1 MSSQNKPNVVTTR
14 WWWVRHA
21 PVRSDG
27 GNIYGQTDIACD
39 TSDCEV
45 FFAVAKV
52 LPRNAVWIASNLRRT
67 HQTAEAIWAAGFP
80 RPVAMSKEA
89 AFAEQNLGEW
99 QGMNRAAFLASR
111 PIGSHWFADINE
123 PAPGGESFMDL
134 YRRTTSAIERYSLEH
149 AGKDVIAVA
158 HIFARVFQTVA
169 FDCASG
175 APIEVHETLAAGCRF
190 VDIGEPVA
198 ADWSRSEKCG
208 AVHSLPFAEILFG
221 ESGLLRHRNRPWKA
235 RCPNRFRGLMRAP
248 QIARDPDRVAR
259 QNLCHRKK
267 HLAIRSVAGDIGLAV
282 NVAAVAAHRC
292 MTHPPPSRRDDVWFV
307 LAGHLDALPFCM
319 LSLYVRPNAVSRD
332 FGVSNLV

>member
-39 TSDCEV
+39 TSDREV

-134 YRRTTSAIERYSLEH
+134 YRRTTGAIERYSLEH

-158 HIFARVFQTVA
+158 HGGHQGGGRARTRR
-169 FDCASG
+169 
-175 APIEVHETLAAGCRF
+175 PAGEGPC
-190 VDIGEPVA
+190 
-198 ADWSRSEKCG
+198 
-208 AVHSLPFAEILFG
+208 
-221 ESGLLRHRNRPWKA
+221 LRHRQLFGDAA
-235 RCPNRFRGLMRAP
+235 RSFRKHGSFELAASFRESAAM
-248 QIARDPDRVAR
+248 DCGR
-259 QNLCHRKK
+259 Q
-267 HLAIRSVAGDIGLAV
+267 
-282 NVAAVAAHRC
+282 
-292 MTHPPPSRRDDVWFV
+292 PRRDAP
-307 LAGHLDALPFCM
+307 AGGAGGYRNGEQARVTCH
-319 LSLYVRPNAVSRD
+319 SGRVRRDLTRTRD
-332 FGVSNLV
+332 FGFDASHHPGMTLNLKNNAGYAGQNFGRET